1 MEKKKIKNF
10 KLNYG
15 YKNFDVFYMLMTNSA
30 ALASLCCVQ
39 HYAPYAA
46 LFLLSS
52 STPRVKILERQFVQS
67 IKG

>member
-1 MEKKKIKNF
+1 MDTKTLMF
-10 KLNYG
+10 
-15 YKNFDVFYMLMTNSA
+15 FYMLMTNSA